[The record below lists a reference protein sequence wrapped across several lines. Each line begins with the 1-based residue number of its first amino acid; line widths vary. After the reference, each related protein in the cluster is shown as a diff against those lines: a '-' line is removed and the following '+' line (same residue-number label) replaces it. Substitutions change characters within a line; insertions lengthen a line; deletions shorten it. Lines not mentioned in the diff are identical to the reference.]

1 MLDTLHSPI
10 PFLFDPCFRI
20 CADPPSHNSPLLG
33 PQARSIVSM
42 EFTSLQF
49 SASHIHIPRDNL
61 TPSPAEH
68 EQGDIQLLSPQCF
81 PTASAI
87 ALDYRAPHPTTVL
100 PIQLLCSPSD
110 YCAPHPTTVLPIR
123 LSPPPHTPSSNASL
137 NQFAAASQMDETVLP
152 GELSLSWPQSPLQL
166 KRKVPRER
174 RRVLPMDGY

>member
-123 LSPPPHTPSSNASL
+123 LSPHPHTPSPPQPSLRQTPVSTSSQQHLRWTKQCFPGNFRCPGPNLPSN
-137 NQFAAASQMDETVLP
+137 
-152 GELSLSWPQSPLQL
+152 
-166 KRKVPRER
+166 
-174 RRVLPMDGY
+174 